1 MGSSLD
7 RLTESWLVQMT
18 REKLRRDGPV
28 DLLRS
33 IPGFVDEYVV
43 ADRPRRLAVL
53 AAVEPSVLDRRELL
67 TRAGRAD
74 ALWRF
79 GEAERFTVTDDPER
93 DPGAELP
100 YALRRRLGTYTNDRP
115 FVCELRDAALVGT
128 EPVGV
133 TAGREIVLE
142 TTDAHRVLLWFRL
155 RSHLEG
161 RSLPQAVREARRLVR
176 ERPRPTTAGYDHDVA
191 FLLWKTNV
199 STFYH
204 WILEGLPKVR
214 ALERYREAT
223 GRDPAVL
230 LGPDPPSWMRETL
243 SLVGL
248 DPEETVPYEG
258 DVTVD
263 RLVVPSHR
271 NRLLSVPGTP
281 FPDDFHPSP
290 ADCRWLRE
298 RVASNL
304 PPDATP
310 PAPAGEHDHPP
321 RVYVSRRKAD
331 YHRVVNED
339 ALVEALA
346 PLGFEAYALEEYP
359 FATQVALFREAELV
373 VAPHG
378 SGLVNLVFAASE
390 PHVVELFKE
399 KDVRAFYFVLAR
411 QLGLPYDYVVGEEVE
426 GNVRVDPAAVR
437 SLVEDALDR
446 RAARV
451 GGDGGDDDDTDADAR
466 DADADV
472 DA

>member
-43 ADRPRRLAVL
+43 ADRPRRLGVL
-53 AAVEPSVLDRRELL
+53 AAVEPFVLDRRELL
-67 TRAGRAD
+67 ARARRAD
-74 ALWRF
+74 ALWRV
-79 GEAERFTVTDDPER
+79 GEAERFTVTDDPGR
-93 DPGAELP
+93 ASGAELP
-100 YALRRRLGTYTNDRP
+100 YALRRRLGTYTNDRS

-155 RSHLEG
+155 RPHLEG
-161 RSLPQAVREARRLVR
+161 RSLPDAVREARRLVR
-176 ERPRPTTAGYDHDVA
+176 ERPRPTADGYDHDVA
-191 FLLWKTNV
+191 FLLWKTGV

-230 LGPDPPSWMRETL
+230 VRPDPPAWMRETL
-243 SLVGL
+243 SLVGV
-248 DPEETVPYEG
+248 DPDGTVPYEG
-258 DVTVD
+258 PVTVD

-271 NRLLSVPGTP
+271 NRVLPVPGTP

-298 RVASNL
+298 RVAANL
-304 PPDATP
+304 PADAAP
-310 PAPAGEHDHPP
+310 PASASERDHPP
-321 RVYVSRRKAD
+321 RLYVSRRNAD
-331 YHRVVNED
+331 YHRVVDER

-346 PLGFEAYALEEYP
+346 PLGFEAYALEELP
-359 FATQVALFREAELV
+359 LATQVALFREAELV

-378 SGLVNLVFAASE
+378 SGLVNLVFAEAE
-390 PHVVELFKE
+390 PHVVELFKA

-411 QLGLPYDYVVGEEVE
+411 QLGLPYDYVVGEEVD
-426 GNVRVDPAAVR
+426 GNIRVDPAAVR
-437 SLVEDALDR
+437 SVVEGALDR
-446 RAARV
+446 RAA
-451 GGDGGDDDDTDADAR
+451 GDGGGRDAEDGCDG
-466 DADADV
+466 DADADG
-472 DA
+472 